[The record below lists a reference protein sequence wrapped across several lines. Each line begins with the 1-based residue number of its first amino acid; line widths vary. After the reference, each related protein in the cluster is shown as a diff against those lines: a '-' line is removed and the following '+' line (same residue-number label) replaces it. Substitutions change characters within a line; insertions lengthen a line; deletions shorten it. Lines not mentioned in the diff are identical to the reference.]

1 MTDCSKIRI
10 QLRDGAI
17 YASKQG
23 DIIRARGVRYARAT
37 RFQPPQPIEPW
48 AGIVDCTSPA
58 SICPQL
64 PSRLEALNGPITAGH
79 AMSEDC
85 LHVSVCAPATTRPET
100 TPATLLPVIAFLHG
114 GGYTSGGGDLD
125 VYSGADLAGPA
136 PPARSPGVPPPPGGG
151 DPAVSSGADLA
162 APAAGVVYVGITYRL
177 GILGYQPIQGT
188 APGNLGLLDQMAA
201 LRWIRD
207 NVGSFG
213 GDAQQIT
220 LAGASAGA
228 DSIYCL
234 FAADGGET
242 LFRRA
247 ILQSAPLGVRRMDR
261 GAMVEALDHAAQDA
275 LGGGG
280 GGPVDAAA
288 TPDELLRVQKKLALA
303 SRGFEA
309 LLMPFA
315 PTLGHAPLCI
325 SESEFTARVQRAL
338 ERIPLFIGYCRDE
351 GVAFEAI
358 FNGIHSDA
366 RPAIPTTTTS
376 SVVDLISR
384 SWFQDDADRLW
395 EETRA
400 AGGDP
405 WFYELAVAPA
415 GSPFKAAHTMEMAFI
430 LGGWDAWKNAPM
442 LKGSDAEALVKTVG
456 AEVKKLW
463 VAFARGEDLGRTRFR
478 IDEHFQI

>member
-1 MTDCSKIRI
+1 MADCSKIRI

-17 YASKQG
+17 YASKQD
-23 DIIRARGVRYARAT
+23 DIIRARGVRYARAA
-37 RFQPPQPIEPW
+37 RFQTPQPIEPW

-85 LHVSVCAPATTRPET
+85 LHVSVCAPATRPET
-100 TPATLLPVIAFLHG
+100 TPTTLLPVVAFLHG

-125 VYSGADLAGPA
+125 VYSGADLA
-136 PPARSPGVPPPPGGG
+136 
-151 DPAVSSGADLA
+151 
-162 APAAGVVYVGITYRL
+162 AAGAGAIHVGITYRL

-261 GAMVEALDHAAQDA
+261 GAMVEALDNAAQDA
-275 LGGGG
+275 LGGC
-280 GGPVDAAA
+280 PAETA
-288 TPDELLRVQKKLALA
+288 TPDELLQVQKKLALA

-338 ERIPLFIGYCRDE
+338 ARIPLFIGYCRDE

-358 FNGIHSDA
+358 FNGIQPDA
-366 RPAIPTTTTS
+366 RPAIPTTA
-376 SVVDLISR
+376 SVIDFISK

-395 EETRA
+395 EQARA
-400 AGGDP
+400 GGGDP
-405 WFYELAVAPA
+405 WFYELAAAPA
-415 GSPFKAAHTMEMAFI
+415 ESPFKAAHTMEMAFT
-430 LGGWDAWKNAPM
+430 LGGWDAWKDAPM

>member
-1 MTDCSKIRI
+1 MADCSKIRI

-85 LHVSVCAPATTRPET
+85 LHVSVCAPATTKPET

-125 VYSGADLAGPA
+125 VYSGADLA
-136 PPARSPGVPPPPGGG
+136 
-151 DPAVSSGADLA
+151 A
-162 APAAGVVYVGITYRL
+162 AGAGVVYVGITHRL

-207 NVGSFG
+207 NVGRFG

-261 GAMVEALDHAAQDA
+261 RAMVEALDHAAQDA

-288 TPDELLRVQKKLALA
+288 TPDELLLRVQKKLALA
-303 SRGFEA
+303 SRGFGA

-338 ERIPLFIGYCRDE
+338 ARIPLFIGYCRDE

-366 RPAIPTTTTS
+366 RPAIPTTTS
-376 SVVDLISR
+376 SVVDFISR
-384 SWFQDDADRLW
+384 SWFQDDADSLW

-430 LGGWDAWKNAPM
+430 LGGWHAWKDAPM

>member
-1 MTDCSKIRI
+1 MADCSKIRI

-23 DIIRARGVRYARAT
+23 DIIRARGVRYAKAT
-37 RFQPPQPIEPW
+37 RFRPPQPIEPW
-48 AGIVDCTSPA
+48 ADIVDCTSPA
-58 SICPQL
+58 SICPQM
-64 PSRLEALNGPITAGH
+64 PSRLEALNGPITTGH

-85 LHVSVCAPATTRPET
+85 LHVSVCAAATNFPETRPK
-100 TPATLLPVIAFLHG
+100 TLLPVIAFLHG

-125 VYSGADLAGPA
+125 VYSGADLAA
-136 PPARSPGVPPPPGGG
+136 GGG
-151 DPAVSSGADLA
+151 
-162 APAAGVVYVGITYRL
+162 VVHVGITYRL
-177 GILGYQPIQGT
+177 GILVYQPIQGT

-207 NVGSFG
+207 NVSSFG
-213 GDAQQIT
+213 GDAQQVT

-234 FAADGGET
+234 FAADGGGGESS
-242 LFRRA
+242 LFQRA

-261 GAMVEALDHAAQDA
+261 GAMVEALDSAAQDA
-275 LGGGG
+275 LGGCC
-280 GGPVDAAA
+280 PAETAT
-288 TPDELLRVQKKLALA
+288 TPDELLQVQKKLALA
-303 SRGFEA
+303 SRSFEA

-338 ERIPLFIGYCRDE
+338 TRIPLFIGYCRDE

-358 FNGIHSDA
+358 FNGVHPDA
-366 RPAIPTTTTS
+366 RPAIPTTA
-376 SVVDLISR
+376 SVVDFISR

-395 EETRA
+395 EQARD
-400 AGGDP
+400 AGGEP

-415 GSPFKAAHTMEMAFI
+415 ESPFKAAHTMEMAFI
-430 LGGWDAWKNAPM
+430 LGGWDAWKDAPM
-442 LKGSDAEALVKTVG
+442 LKGDDGEALVKNVG

>member
-1 MTDCSKIRI
+1 MADCSKVRI

-17 YASKQG
+17 HASRQG
-23 DIIRARGVRYARAT
+23 DMIRARGVRYVKAT
-37 RFQPPQPIEPW
+37 RFQPPQPVEPW
-48 AGIVDCTSPA
+48 AGIVDCTGPA

-64 PSRLEALNGPITAGH
+64 LSRLEALNGPITAGH

-85 LHVSVCAPATTRPET
+85 LHVSVCAPATKPET
-100 TPATLLPVIAFLHG
+100 PLLPVIAFLHG

-125 VYSGADLAGPA
+125 VYSGAGLA
-136 PPARSPGVPPPPGGG
+136 
-151 DPAVSSGADLA
+151 
-162 APAAGVVYVGITYRL
+162 AAGVVHVAITYRL

-213 GDAQQIT
+213 GDAQQVT
-220 LAGASAGA
+220 LAGASAGG

-234 FAADGGET
+234 FAADDGGGGGGGET
-242 LFRRA
+242 LFQRA

-261 GAMVEALDHAAQDA
+261 GAMVEALDNAAHDA
-275 LGGGG
+275 LGGC
-280 GGPVDAAA
+280 PAETA
-288 TPDELLRVQKKLALA
+288 TPAELLQMQKKLALA
-303 SRGFEA
+303 SRGFAA

-325 SESEFTARVQRAL
+325 SESEFAARVQRAL
-338 ERIPLFIGYCRDE
+338 ARIPLFIGYCRDE

-358 FNGIHSDA
+358 FNGMHPDA
-366 RPAIPTTTTS
+366 RPAIPPTPTAAAA
-376 SVVDLISR
+376 SVVDFINR

-395 EETRA
+395 EQARA

-415 GSPFKAAHTMEMAFI
+415 GSSFKAAHTMEMAFI
-430 LGGWDAWKNAPM
+430 LGGWDAWKDAPM
-442 LKGSDAEALVKTVG
+442 LKGSDAEALVTNVG

-463 VAFARGEDLGRTRFR
+463 VAFARGEDLGSGQ
-478 IDEHFQI
+478 D

>member
-1 MTDCSKIRI
+1 MADCSKIRI

-85 LHVSVCAPATTRPET
+85 LHVSVCAPATTKPET

-125 VYSGADLAGPA
+125 VYSGADLAAAGA
-136 PPARSPGVPPPPGGG
+136 GGG
-151 DPAVSSGADLA
+151 
-162 APAAGVVYVGITYRL
+162 YR
-177 GILGYQPIQGT
+177 G
-188 APGNLGLLDQMAA
+188 MAA

-207 NVGSFG
+207 NVGRFG

-234 FAADGGET
+234 FAADGGEA

-261 GAMVEALDHAAQDA
+261 RAMVEALDHAAQDA

-288 TPDELLRVQKKLALA
+288 TPDELLLRVQKKLALA
-303 SRGFEA
+303 SRGFGA

-338 ERIPLFIGYCRDE
+338 ARIPLFIGYCRDE

-366 RPAIPTTTTS
+366 RPAIPTTTS
-376 SVVDLISR
+376 SVVDFISR